1 MSKKLIDKLNSKTDK
16 NFRITKI
23 RVYIIDCLN
32 DGYHGHT
39 IKNIIDHLNS
49 KGKKV
54 NVSSVYNTINF
65 LIDEGVVEIGTDV
78 DTREQS
84 FELID
89 KDNLHIH
96 LHDLSN
102 NKIKKITL
110 PENIRN
116 AISEFLKKEGYQ
128 YENIKL
134 DITATKK
141 AKKMP

>member
-23 RVYIIDCLN
+23 RVDIIDCLN
-32 DGYHGHT
+32 DDYHGHT
-39 IKNIIDHLNS
+39 IKNIIDHLNT

-65 LIDEGVVEIGTDV
+65 LIDEGIVEIRTDF
-78 DTREQS
+78 DTKEQS

-96 LHDLSN
+96 LHDLTN
-102 NKIKKITL
+102 NKIKKISL
-110 PENIRN
+110 PNNIKDV
-116 AISEFLKKEGYQ
+116 ISDFLKKEGYQ

-134 DITATKK
+134 DITATKSG
-141 AKKMP
+141 KKMP

>member
-1 MSKKLIDKLNSKTDK
+1 MSKKLIEKLNSKTDK

-23 RVYIIDCLN
+23 RIDIIDCLN

-39 IKNIIDHLNS
+39 IKDIINHLNN

-65 LIDEGVVEIGTDV
+65 LIDEGVVEIGTDT
-78 DTREQS
+78 DKREHS
-84 FELID
+84 FEIID

-96 LHDLSN
+96 LYDLAN
-102 NKIKKITL
+102 NYIKKISL
-110 PENIRN
+110 PKNIEN
-116 AISEFLKKEGYQ
+116 AISEFLEKEGYY

-134 DITATKK
+134 DITVNKVKK
-141 AKKMP
+141 

>member
-1 MSKKLIDKLNSKTDK
+1 MSKKLIDKLSSKTDK

-23 RVYIIDCLN
+23 RIDIMDCLS

-39 IKNIIDHLNS
+39 IKDIIDHLNK

-54 NVSSVYNTINF
+54 NISSVYNTINF
-65 LIDEGVVEIGTDV
+65 LIDEGIVEIGTDI

-89 KDNLHIH
+89 KEDLHIH
-96 LHDLSN
+96 LHDLTN
-102 NKIKKITL
+102 NEIKKIPL
-110 PENIRN
+110 PKNIEN
-116 AISEFLKKEGYQ
+116 AIEDFLKKESYQ

-134 DITATKK
+134 DISAVKIKK
-141 AKKMP
+141 

>member
-23 RVYIIDCLN
+23 RVDIIDCLN

-65 LIDEGVVEIGTDV
+65 LIDEGVVEIGTDI

-96 LHDLSN
+96 LHDLSS

-110 PENIRN
+110 PKNIRN

-141 AKKMP
+141 VKKMP